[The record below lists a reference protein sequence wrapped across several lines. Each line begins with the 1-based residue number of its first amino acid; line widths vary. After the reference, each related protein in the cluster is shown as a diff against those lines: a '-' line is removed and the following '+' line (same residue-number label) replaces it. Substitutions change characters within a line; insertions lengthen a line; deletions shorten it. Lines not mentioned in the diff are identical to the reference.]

1 LNQNI
6 TTFGKYIYPLFKQ
19 LFMNIF
25 VGSLP
30 FKIEESELQEIF
42 EEYGEVT
49 SVKIITDRATGRS
62 KGFGFVEMTNE
73 EEAKKAIEELNNAE
87 IEGRTIV
94 VNKAEEKKEGSRP
107 SGGGFRGGSGG
118 GGGFRGG
125 NSGGGGGFRGGSGGA
140 GGGGGFRGGSGGAG
154 GGGGFRG
161 GDRGGNT
168 GGGFNRGGGSSAGG
182 NRRSEY

>member
-1 LNQNI
+1 
-6 TTFGKYIYPLFKQ
+6 
-19 LFMNIF
+19 MNIF

-94 VNKAEEKKEGSRP
+94 VNKAEEKKEGTRP
-107 SGGGFRGGSGG
+107 GGGGFRGGSGG
-118 GGGFRGG
+118 GGGYRGG
-125 NSGGGGGFRGGSGGA
+125 ERGGSA
-140 GGGGGFRGGSGGAG
+140 GG
-154 GGGGFRG
+154 
-161 GDRGGNT
+161 
-168 GGGFNRGGGSSAGG
+168 GGGFNRGGSTGG

>member
-107 SGGGFRGGSGG
+107 GGGFRGGNS

-125 NSGGGGGFRGGSGGA
+125 NSGGGGGFRGGNAGGGGGGYRGGGAGGA
-140 GGGGGFRGGSGGAG
+140 GGGF
-154 GGGGFRG
+154 
-161 GDRGGNT
+161 NK
-168 GGGFNRGGGSSAGG
+168 GGFNKGGSSAGG